1 MDGSE
6 RRVEIGGKFATGRAV
21 FAERLRRALNP
32 WAATVGKL
40 TASEPKVVSLAVTS

>member
-21 FAERLRRALNP
+21 FAERLRRALN